1 METIGTKTIIHQA
14 AKLYLEAFDL
24 RSVAATTAS
33 ATELAGQMQGILDI
47 VVALGLNVSDV
58 IIETRNIIAAEEEA
72 R

>member
-14 AKLYLEAFDL
+14 AKLYLEAFGL

-58 IIETRNIIAAEEEA
+58 IIETRNIIAEEEA
-72 R
+72 K